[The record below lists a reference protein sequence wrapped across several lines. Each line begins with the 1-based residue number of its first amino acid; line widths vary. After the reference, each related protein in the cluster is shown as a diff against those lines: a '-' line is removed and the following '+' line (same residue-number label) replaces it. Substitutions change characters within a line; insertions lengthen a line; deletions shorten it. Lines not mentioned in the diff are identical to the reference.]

1 MLGYLN
7 QRAMDY
13 NLACMQL
20 WRVLGLGIRCVLL
33 RSNYLLSWKARS
45 LGKEDLHGSITRKN

>member
-13 NLACMQL
+13 NLACMWL
-20 WRVLGLGIRCVLL
+20 WRVLGLGIRYVLL

-45 LGKEDLHGSITRKN
+45 LGKSFADL